1 MFDFLLKKTLDLL
14 YVIDVV
20 FVEVEVDIVG
30 AWFALFLVY
39 LQQQLL
45 FIIKAL
51 LPALDRLLLLALPM
65 LLIHSL
71 IQLKHSLVLV
81 PLILHLTVAHC
92 DLFLEFLVY
101 NFGRLWL
108 LELAL
113 DLVLNVLVLLLHAVF
128 VTVDDRQSFLL
139 TFALLCDTLGCQ
151 GAHFFWLGVSALL
164 LEYFVLALH

>member
-1 MFDFLLKKTLDLL
+1 MTPFFNYRLNRLLFVFDFLLKKTLDLL

-101 NFGRLWL
+101 NLGRL
-108 LELAL
+108 
-113 DLVLNVLVLLLHAVF
+113 
-128 VTVDDRQSFLL
+128 
-139 TFALLCDTLGCQ
+139 
-151 GAHFFWLGVSALL
+151 
-164 LEYFVLALH
+164 